1 MAFCKKKQQIIKWH
15 VTNWTLLIGLDVW
28 LTGEGKQGP
37 QDYINKVREGV
48 NWENNQ
54 INKECYKKLLTIITK
69 KLHSHN
75 YRHKKTKIYHLWQF
89 TQQKIGIN
97 QFDVKF
103 FGVFFIEKK
112 KDL

>member
-1 MAFCKKKQQIIKWH
+1 MLKKQQIIKWH

-69 KLHSHN
+69 E
-75 YRHKKTKIYHLWQF
+75 IA
-89 TQQKIGIN
+89 
-97 QFDVKF
+97 
-103 FGVFFIEKK
+103 FIQ
-112 KDL
+112 LPS